1 MEFVIMGSLAILYG
15 YQAYRLYNP
24 TIEDLIEK
32 KRQNERRVVY
42 NANVAA
48 QIDKENE
55 WEERCLAA
63 GMILPY

>member
-1 MEFVIMGSLAILYG
+1 MEFVIMGSLAIFYG
-15 YQAYRLYNP
+15 YHMYRSYNP

-32 KRQNERRVVY
+32 KRQNERRMAY
-42 NANVAA
+42 NASIAA
-48 QIDKENE
+48 QMDKENE